1 MKHVTLYSYLK
12 AFRFTGSPV
21 LYLECEIHMCQSACP
36 PQMCYWRRL
45 SKRSTSNGTQPD
57 GLMLGDDFV
66 GANEDFMAFD
76 DRDSSANS
84 SDNSPLHLTTTLN
97 YHQMDEEV
105 PARAEGERKRSAR
118 QLRKLDLSSDSE
130 MDTTKKDK
138 SVGSKEK
145 GGKEQPVGQ
154 ISDKVSLFQALEVR
168 QEREPSALYS
178 HEAYS
183 LSDPM
188 SDPADTLKGSTGRDL
203 LRESMRSSSEIC
215 YQRAELLAFMFTGVS
230 VLLVAICISVG
241 CCWRAAALR
250 HKAIKQRAQAQAQQ
264 QQQKLRKKLATSV
277 ALSTGGNPLSSGPLS
292 AGAYSSAS
300 SSFSSSTASDARSS
314 SQYLHHHNNHHQQN
328 SPTSNNHLLST
339 EYHKTP
345 NSLASILNHQSARH
359 KNFNLL

>member
-45 SKRSTSNGTQPD
+45 SKRSTSNGTQLD
-57 GLMLGDDFV
+57 GQMLGDDF
-66 GANEDFMAFD
+66 GAANEEDFMAFD
-76 DRDSSANS
+76 GQDSSANS

-97 YHQMDEEV
+97 YHQLGEEV
-105 PARAEGERKRSAR
+105 PPRAEGERKRSAR
-118 QLRKLDLSSDSE
+118 QLRRLDLSNENE
-130 MDTTKKDK
+130 MDTTKREGHKQ
-138 SVGSKEK
+138 K
-145 GGKEQPVGQ
+145 GGKEQAIGQ

-183 LSDPM
+183 LSD
-188 SDPADTLKGSTGRDL
+188 SLYDQADTLKGSAGRDL
-203 LRESMRSSSEIC
+203 LRESVRTSSEVC

-250 HKAIKQRAQAQAQQ
+250 HKATKQRAQVQAQQ

-277 ALSTGGNPLSSGPLS
+277 ALSTGGANHLSSGPLS

-300 SSFSSSTASDARSS
+300 SSFSGSTATDARSS
-314 SQYLHHHNNHHQQN
+314 SQYSNHHNHHQQS

-359 KNFNLL
+359 KNLNLL